1 MDYNWEDPE
10 IEEWREILNDRN
22 EFELGYNTSDYR
34 KSCSCWPRQDYWY
47 DDHCNDDHH
56 HHHQYNGC
64 WPRYFC
70 WPRQSCWPRG
80 NCWPWKACW
89 PRQGCCPR

>member
-10 IEEWREILNDRN
+10 IEEWREALNDRN
-22 EFELGYNTSDYR
+22 EFELVYNTSDYR
-34 KSCSCWPRQDYWY
+34 QPWSCWPRQDYWY
-47 DDHCNDDHH
+47 NDHCNDH

>member
-1 MDYNWEDPE
+1 MAYHKWGDPD
-10 IEEWREILNDRN
+10 IEEWREDLNDRN
-22 EFELGYNTSDYR
+22 EFALGYNSSYY
-34 KSCSCWPRQDYWY
+34 CHPWSCWPRQDYWY
-47 DDHCNDDHH
+47 NDHYHN
-56 HHHQYNGC
+56 HQSNGC

-80 NCWPWKACW
+80 NCWPWKGCW

>member
-1 MDYNWEDPE
+1 MDYHKWGDPD
-10 IEEWREILNDRN
+10 IEEWREDLNDRN
-22 EFELGYNTSDYR
+22 EFGLGYNTSGYR
-34 KSCSCWPRQDYWY
+34 HSWSCWPRQDCWY
-47 DDHCNDDHH
+47 ND

>member
-1 MDYNWEDPE
+1 MDYHWEDPE
-10 IEEWREILNDRN
+10 IEEWKEVLSTRN
-22 EFELGYNTSDYR
+22 EFGLGYNTNYYR
-34 KSCSCWPRQDYWY
+34 RPWSCWPREDYWY
-47 DDHCNDDHH
+47 NGNCNG
-56 HHHQYNGC
+56 HQYNGC

>member
-1 MDYNWEDPE
+1 MDYHKWEDPD
-10 IEEWREILNDRN
+10 IEEWREDLNDRN
-22 EFELGYNTSDYR
+22 EFGLEYTTDDYR
-34 KSCSCWPRQDYWY
+34 QSWSCWPRQGYWY
-47 DDHCNDDHH
+47 NDHCH

-80 NCWPWKACW
+80 NCWPWKGCW

>member
-1 MDYNWEDPE
+1 MDYPKWGDPD
-10 IEEWREILNDRN
+10 IEEWREDRYDRD
-22 EFELGYNTSDYR
+22 EFGLGYNTSDYR
-34 KSCSCWPRQDYWY
+34 RPWSCWPREDYWY
-47 DDHCNDDHH
+47 YGHHH